1 MEKKIKNRNRLLR
14 KRIRALNIVLLISFI
29 VLIFF
34 MSMYFRQKSKVESLK
49 VQYNEV
55 ISKQQN
61 LEKEIINLKNDI
73 QKATSLEFIEK
84 RAREELKMIK
94 QGEKIFVQDKEAEN

>member
-94 QGEKIFVQDKEAEN
+94 QGEKIFVHDKETEN